1 MRISLGRGD
10 GSYINYRLEESPD
23 DGVNELPL
31 LGPGEPRKTVE
42 VSLGGGW
49 AWRGDRD
56 ERQERRRRINDIL
69 HGYLTLTP
77 EEAKNLAFGLLGLS
91 GDNED
96 ILEQLRRRETA
107 LANDLLGLSGDN
119 EDILERL
126 GNQVTELRR
135 AIDGLGT
142 QLHSFDE
149 TIELLPGNRSE

>member
-1 MRISLGRGD
+1 MRISLRRGG
-10 GSYINYRLEESPD
+10 GSYINYRLGESFD
-23 DGVNELPL
+23 DGANELPL

-42 VSLGGGW
+42 VSLEGGW

-56 ERQERRRRINDIL
+56 ERQERRRRINHIL

-77 EEAKNLAFGLLGLS
+77 EEAKELALHLLQIS

-96 ILEQLRRRETA
+96 ILKQLYRRETA
-107 LANDLLGLSGDN
+107 LANDLLGLSGGN
-119 EDILERL
+119 EDILERV

-135 AIDGLGT
+135 AIAGLGT
-142 QLHSFDE
+142 QLRSFND

>member
-1 MRISLGRGD
+1 MRISLRRQDGR
-10 GSYINYRLEESPD
+10 INMYAIGVD
-23 DGVNELPL
+23 DLPL
-31 LGPGEPRKTVE
+31 LGPGEPGETVE
-42 VSLGGGW
+42 VMLGSGR

-56 ERQERRRRINDIL
+56 ERRGTHIL
-69 HGYLTLTP
+69 WCLLHLTP
-77 EEAKNLAFGLLGLS
+77 EEAKALAFGYLGLS

-96 ILEQLRRRETA
+96 ILKQLRRRETA
-107 LANDLLGLSGDN
+107 LANDLLGLSGDA

-142 QLHSFDE
+142 QLRSFDE